1 MIEWLWYQLSAFAE
15 KFGKPHNEF
24 KKKKPRPR
32 KAMVLATTQPSQ
44 SHNMLHL
51 QPITLFVATAQEAA
65 VR

>member
-1 MIEWLWYQLSAFAE
+1 
-15 KFGKPHNEF
+15 
-24 KKKKPRPR
+24 
-32 KAMVLATTQPSQ
+32 MVLATTQPSQ